1 MLVCKNIHKTFL
13 DGSDEIKILK
23 GITLDVKPSET
34 LAIVGASG
42 SGKSTLLHVLSGLES
57 TDSGVIIIDDI
68 DLSTLSE
75 NQLCKLRLKKI
86 GFIYQFHHLIKELNV
101 RENISLPLMIDNY
114 DGDLVNLKTN
124 EIIEKV
130 GLKHRADFQIDKLSG
145 GERQRVAIARSIV
158 HQPKIIFADEPTG
171 NLDKAN
177 AKNIFSLLTDLANFN
192 NSSLIV
198 ATHDVEM
205 SSLLRQKVMIENGS
219 LKTI

>member
-57 TDSGVIIIDDI
+57 ADSGVIILDDI

-101 RENISLPLMIDNY
+101 RENIAMILMIDNY
-114 DGDLVNLKTN
+114 DSFSKLKN
-124 EIIEKV
+124 
-130 GLKHRADFQIDKLSG
+130 
-145 GERQRVAIARSIV
+145 
-158 HQPKIIFADEPTG
+158 
-171 NLDKAN
+171 
-177 AKNIFSLLTDLANFN
+177 
-192 NSSLIV
+192 
-198 ATHDVEM
+198 
-205 SSLLRQKVMIENGS
+205 
-219 LKTI
+219 